1 MDIVAGNLGRRNF
14 LRTGLGGAAL
24 SLSSCSP
31 IEPARRGEGGTPAAS
46 GFAAF
51 SRVVDLTHTYSN
63 RFTHW
68 AGGTARVELETVSS
82 TAKGDG
88 WNVTRWTLDEHA
100 GTHIDSPFHRNP
112 NGLTVDRIPPRDL
125 VLPLAI
131 IDIRKKAEENED
143 AQVTIEDLRAWEKTH
158 GPLPER
164 CCVAML
170 SGWDARV
177 EKPGF
182 INFDDEGVRHFPGFH
197 TDAAIF
203 MLEERRVLLLT
214 LTDTDGVTTWS
225 ECSVDDRP
233 TDSPETIDTA
243 WLAITNWIGPR
254 ILGTSLG
261 HPAEVDSLLNRGIR
275 GHRAAKAAIEMGTWA
290 LWSIREGHS
299 LAHMLGG
306 NNETVLGGIVLAV
319 QPTPDILVDQARH
332 ALSLLSLIHI

>member
-1 MDIVAGNLGRRNF
+1 MDIVAGNPGRSNF

-31 IEPARRGEGGTPAAS
+31 LEPVRRGEGGTPAKP

-68 AGGTARVELETVSS
+68 AGGTAKVELETVFS

-112 NGLTVDRIPPRDL
+112 NGLTADRIPARDL

-143 AQVTIEDLRAWEKTH
+143 AQVTIEDLKAWEETH

-170 SGWDARV
+170 SGWDTRV

-182 INFDDEGVRHFPGFH
+182 INFDDKGVRHFPGFH

-203 MLEERRVLLLT
+203 MLDERRVLSMAV
-214 LTDTDGVTTWS
+214 DTASLDYG
-225 ECSVDDRP
+225 P
-233 TDSPETIDTA
+233 TKNFPVHTA
-243 WLAITNWIGPR
+243 WLGAGRWGIENLANLADLPPTGATLVCGAPKIEGATGGHSR
-254 ILGTSLG
+254 IL
-261 HPAEVDSLLNRGIR
+261 ALL
-275 GHRAAKAAIEMGTWA
+275 
-290 LWSIREGHS
+290 
-299 LAHMLGG
+299 
-306 NNETVLGGIVLAV
+306 
-319 QPTPDILVDQARH
+319 
-332 ALSLLSLIHI
+332 

>member
-31 IEPARRGEGGTPAAS
+31 IEPARKGEGGTPAAPE
-46 GFAAF
+46 FADF

-68 AGGTARVELETVSS
+68 AGGTAKVELEPVFS

-112 NGLTVDRIPPRDL
+112 NGLTADRIPARDL

-131 IDIRKKAEENED
+131 IAIRKTAEENED
-143 AQVTIEDLRAWEKTH
+143 AQVTIEDRRAWEETH

-170 SGWDARV
+170 SGWDTRV

-182 INFDDEGVRHFPGFH
+182 INLCWRFHSPSSAVRIPSPKKSFQSRR
-197 TDAAIF
+197 AIF
-203 MLEERRVLLLT
+203 GL
-214 LTDTDGVTTWS
+214 
-225 ECSVDDRP
+225 
-233 TDSPETIDTA
+233 
-243 WLAITNWIGPR
+243 
-254 ILGTSLG
+254 
-261 HPAEVDSLLNRGIR
+261 
-275 GHRAAKAAIEMGTWA
+275 
-290 LWSIREGHS
+290 
-299 LAHMLGG
+299 
-306 NNETVLGGIVLAV
+306 
-319 QPTPDILVDQARH
+319 
-332 ALSLLSLIHI
+332 

>member
-31 IEPARRGEGGTPAAS
+31 LEPARRGEGGAAAAPE
-46 GFAAF
+46 FAAF

-68 AGGTARVELETVSS
+68 AGGTAKVELETVYS

-112 NGLTVDRIPPRDL
+112 NGLTADRIPARDL

-131 IDIRKKAEENED
+131 IDIRKKAEENEE
-143 AQVTIEDLRAWEKTH
+143 AQVTIEDLRAWEETH

-182 INFDDEGVRHFPGFH
+182 INFDDKGVRHFPGFH

-203 MLEERRVLLLT
+203 MLEERSVLSMAV
-214 LTDTDGVTTWS
+214 DTASLDYG
-225 ECSVDDRP
+225 P
-233 TDSPETIDTA
+233 TKNFPVHTA
-243 WLAITNWIGPR
+243 WLGSGRW
-254 ILGTSLG
+254 
-261 HPAEVDSLLNRGIR
+261 GIENLANLADLPPT
-275 GHRAAKAAIEMGTWA
+275 GATLVCGAPKIEGATG
-290 LWSIREGHS
+290 GHS
-299 LAHMLGG
+299 R
-306 NNETVLGGIVLAV
+306 VLA
-319 QPTPDILVDQARH
+319 
-332 ALSLLSLIHI
+332 LL